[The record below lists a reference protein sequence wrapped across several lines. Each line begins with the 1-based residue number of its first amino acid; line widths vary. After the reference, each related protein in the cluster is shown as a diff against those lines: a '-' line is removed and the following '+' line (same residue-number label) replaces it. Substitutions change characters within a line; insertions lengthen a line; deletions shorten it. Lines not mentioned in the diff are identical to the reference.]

1 MKAANSVDLVTDGT
15 LRREPRPHV
24 WREAIHA

>member
-1 MKAANSVDLVTDGT
+1 MTAVRAVDLVTDGT